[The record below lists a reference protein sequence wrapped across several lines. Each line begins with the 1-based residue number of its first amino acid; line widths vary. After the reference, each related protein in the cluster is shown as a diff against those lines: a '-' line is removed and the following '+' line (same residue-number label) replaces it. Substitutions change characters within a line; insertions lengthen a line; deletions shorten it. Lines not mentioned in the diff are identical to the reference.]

1 MPLDSESNKRVAMK
15 RIAVLMTCFNRVD
28 TTLKCLRRLFT
39 QEVPEGYSID
49 VWLVDDASPDKTGD
63 KVKAA
68 YPQVNVVHG
77 TGGLFWCKGMRL
89 AWDKAAEAYDYDFY
103 LWLNDDVMFVNE
115 GVLSSIISDAN
126 NIEGNENSQ
135 YVLVGTCASDD
146 SLRELVYGCYGK
158 DVLRPNGAPQLAG
171 DKCSMS
177 GNIVLVPKS
186 VFKDVGPIYDRYSH
200 ACGDS
205 DYRQMMLKKHIKLFC
220 SSIVCGVCPKQPERY
235 MGCRGNGLIKRVR
248 SLFSPKG
255 ASLHDTFIYRYRHW
269 GILRACVSVCHVV
282 FRVVFTDWR

>member
-1 MPLDSESNKRVAMK
+1 MPSDSKSNKCLTMK
-15 RIAVLMTCFNRVD
+15 RIAVLMTCYNRKN
-28 TTLKCLRRLFT
+28 TTLECLRRLFS
-39 QEVPEGYSID
+39 QEVPIGYSFD

-63 KVKAA
+63 EVKAV
-68 YPQVNVVHG
+68 YPQINVVQG
-77 TGGLFWCKGMRL
+77 TGNLFWCKGMRL

-103 LWLNDDVMFVNE
+103 LWLNDDVMLVNE
-115 GVLSSIISDAN
+115 GVLSSIISDVN
-126 NIEGNENSQ
+126 SIEQKGKSE

-146 SLRELVYGCYGK
+146 SLRELVYGCYDK
-158 DVLRPNGAPQLAG
+158 DVLCPNGAPQLAD
-171 DKCSMS
+171 DKYSMS

-186 VFKDVGPIYDRYSH
+186 VFMDVGPIYDRYSH

-235 MGCRGNGLIKRVR
+235 IGCKGKGWIKRVQL
-248 SLFSPKG
+248 LFSPKG

-269 GILRACVSVCHVV
+269 GILRACISVCHVV
-282 FRVVFTDWR
+282 CRVMFADWR